1 MFEWV
6 RGSGYRVRGQRA
18 LRTAS
23 LVPCTL
29 ALLSASGCTTVVD
42 TVAAVFGPG
51 EVGGVVDAHVVYR
64 LRDDC
69 PALLARTISH
79 DYTVLTPL
87 GLLADEGDPI
97 PLQAPVE
104 ETGLFEGPVRTGQS
118 IFRYIAPTDS
128 DTWAGEPVDIVAE
141 VDAVRL
147 DVGEAAA
154 RLVALCG
161 PEPLPVPTD
170 PTVPRLPPVQR

>member
-51 EVGGVVDAHVVYR
+51 EVGGVVDARVYPGMGHTVN
-64 LRDDC
+64 RDE
-69 PALLARTISH
+69 I
-79 DYTVLTPL
+79 
-87 GLLADEGDPI
+87 
-97 PLQAPVE
+97 
-104 ETGLFEGPVRTGQS
+104 
-118 IFRYIAPTDS
+118 
-128 DTWAGEPVDIVAE
+128 
-141 VDAVRL
+141 DAVRQML
-147 DVGEAAA
+147 G
-154 RLVALCG
+154 RS
-161 PEPLPVPTD
+161 
-170 PTVPRLPPVQR
+170 